1 MEGVLGSLAEDVDAF
16 FSEMSISGG
25 AHGHVLHPSLQVRPS
40 FRLQPGLGASLPHD
54 APLPPSVSLTP
65 SSLTASPHLLTH
77 HRRSQMPQGQMVN
90 LTPCVHH

>member
-1 MEGVLGSLAEDVDAF
+1 MEGVLGSLEENVDAF

-54 APLPPSVSLTP
+54 PPPPRLSL
-65 SSLTASPHLLTH
+65 SPKSD
-77 HRRSQMPQGQMVN
+77 REESRKKYWAFPGRF
-90 LTPCVHH
+90 